1 MTVRESG
8 EMYREAI
15 PVLAKKSG
23 YVRSIDVSE
32 YLGYS
37 KPSVSRAM
45 GILREGGY
53 ILMEKDGAIT
63 LTDSGKKLAE
73 TIYERHTVLSELLI
87 RLGVDERTATDD
99 ACRIEHVISDESFQ
113 AIKQYYYQHKK

>member
-8 EMYREAI
+8 EMYLEAI
-15 PVLAKKSG
+15 LVLATKSG

-53 ILMEKDGAIT
+53 ILVEKDGAIT

-73 TIYERHTVLSELLI
+73 TIYERHTVLSDLLI
-87 RLGVDERTATDD
+87 RLGVDEKTATDD

>member
-8 EMYREAI
+8 EMYLEAI
-15 PVLAKKSG
+15 LVLAKKSG

-53 ILMEKDGAIT
+53 LLVEKDGAIT

-87 RLGVDERTATDD
+87 RLGVDEKTATDD

>member
-8 EMYREAI
+8 EMYLEAI
-15 PVLAKKSG
+15 LVLAKKG

-87 RLGVDERTATDD
+87 RLGVDEKTATDD

-113 AIKQYYYQHKK
+113 AIKQYYYQHKT